1 MRAVDWAA
9 HSDCHRGERGT
20 REGAWLMRDYI
31 NEIAIR
37 AVMWAWR
44 FWLALW
50 GIR

>member
-1 MRAVDWAA
+1 
-9 HSDCHRGERGT
+9 
-20 REGAWLMRDYI
+20 MRDYI

-50 GIR
+50 GGAVMARTLELCAGVGMLEVTA